1 MINPLFRF
9 KTTNLFSLMT
19 ALLLS
24 FSTQSFAKEID
35 RIVAIVNDDI
45 VTRTELAKEL
55 SIIKQQQS
63 QMRFPSDDILNK
75 QVLER
80 LILKRIQQQLANI
93 NNIAIDDE
101 TLNNTVLG
109 IAKQNNMS
117 LSEFHDALSS
127 DGMDFE
133 YFRENIRNEIVLRK
147 LRQRFVDNQVSIS
160 EQEIDNAMANQK
172 TQGHSG
178 DEYQVG
184 HILVATPEAAS
195 ASQIA
200 EAEQRAETIRNELL
214 SGDDFS
220 QSAIKNSNG
229 QQALQGGDLGW
240 RKINELPSLF
250 SKLILKMENDE
261 ISKLIRSP
269 SGFHIIKLLDHR
281 SGERHVIAQTKIR
294 HLLIKPD
301 ALINEEQAHQKLL
314 EIRARIVNG
323 EDFSELAREF
333 SDDKGSAANGGD
345 LGWASPGEMV
355 PVFEKAMDSLS
366 IDELSSAVK
375 SQFGW
380 HLLQVQARRNH
391 DDTERFNRDKVR
403 QAIYQQ
409 KIEET
414 YQAWLRR
421 LRSEAYV
428 KNLLNPQG

>member
-9 KTTNLFSLMT
+9 NTTSLFLLMT

-184 HILVATPEAAS
+184 HILVAIPEAAS

-200 EAEQRAETIRNELL
+200 EAEQRAETIRNDLL
-214 SGDDFS
+214 SGDEFS

-250 SKLILKMENDE
+250 SKFILKMENDE